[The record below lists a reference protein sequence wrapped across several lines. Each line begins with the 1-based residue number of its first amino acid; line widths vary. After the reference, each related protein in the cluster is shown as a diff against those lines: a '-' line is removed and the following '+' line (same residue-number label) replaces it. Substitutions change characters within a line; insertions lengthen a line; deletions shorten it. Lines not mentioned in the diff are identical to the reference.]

1 MKTVLKKVFEILG
14 VVPDSR
20 LPDQTDLIDVQNA
33 AVQMS
38 VNPNYRD
45 VVIVVVELGS
55 EFNVDTGSYVR
66 RQYLYYPFR
75 EAADYRR
82 IVCLKAAYCN
92 GKRIDSIYDCEPVS
106 VNRSI
111 ESLLAQATTRVQRAA
126 AQGTPT
132 VRNDA
137 PRASLVWGKPGRGTA
152 RRQEEHSSS
161 YMRS

>member
-14 VVPDSR
+14 VVPDTR
-20 LPDQTDLIDVQNA
+20 LPDQTDLIQVQNA

-45 VVIVVVELGS
+45 VIIVVVELGS

-92 GKRIDSIYDCEPVS
+92 GKRMDTIQDCEPVS
-106 VNRSI
+106 GNRSI
-111 ESLLAQATTRVQRAA
+111 ESLLAQATAN
-126 AQGTPT
+126 
-132 VRNDA
+132 VRNDRTA
-137 PRASLVWGKPGRGTA
+137 TPRAALVWGKPGRWSS
-152 RRQEEHSSS
+152 RRQEEHSS